1 MTRQEI
7 ETTRKLGG
15 RKPRKL
21 PGQLFFLMNPEEYE
35 RMHELETSYWWF
47 VGRRRI
53 VQTLLHNIAPR
64 FPSSSPRLVDLGCGT
79 GANLPMLREAVGPRG
94 SVVGLDFSPLA
105 LQHAR
110 NELDGAANFGLAQ
123 GDAMQLPLRSGC
135 ADCVTML
142 DVLEHLRDDRRALCE
157 VERVLKPG
165 GVLVLTVPAY
175 GHLWSAHD
183 EALHH
188 FRRYEKPELRAR
200 LREAGL
206 HVDKLS
212 FAMSMMP
219 PAAYLW
225 RHLVLPRVPRRPRD
239 AQRHSQGA
247 VLPQLPPSLN
257 AAMIR
262 LLELEGRVILKRPL
276 RFGTSLVALA
286 WKR

>member
-1 MTRQEI
+1 
-7 ETTRKLGG
+7 
-15 RKPRKL
+15 
-21 PGQLFFLMNPEEYE
+21 MNPEEYE
-35 RMHELETSYWWF
+35 RMHELETHYWWF

-53 VQTLLHNIAPR
+53 VQTLLRHIAPR
-64 FPSSSPRLVDLGCGT
+64 FAPSPRLLDIGCGT
-79 GANLPMLREAVGPRG
+79 GANLPMLREAVGESGR
-94 SVVGLDFSPLA
+94 VVGLDFSPLA
-105 LQHAR
+105 LAHAQA
-110 NELDGAANFGLAQ
+110 ELSNLPDLGLSQ
-123 GDAMQLPLRSGC
+123 GDAMQLPFKGGV

-157 VERVLKPG
+157 VARVLQPG
-165 GVLVLTVPAY
+165 GALILTVPAY

-188 FRRYEKPELRAR
+188 FRRYEKHELRAR

-206 HVDKLS
+206 HVEKLS

-225 RHLVLPRVPRRPRD
+225 RHLVLPRLPKRPRD
-239 AQRHSQGA
+239 AQRHSTGA
-247 VLPQLPPSLN
+247 VLPVLPPPLN

-262 LLELEGRVILKRPL
+262 LIEMEGRVLLRRPL